1 MDKNTIVG
9 LLLMFALILGFSF
22 WNSNQQKRE
31 KRKDN

>member
-22 WNSNQQKRE
+22 WNSNQQRE